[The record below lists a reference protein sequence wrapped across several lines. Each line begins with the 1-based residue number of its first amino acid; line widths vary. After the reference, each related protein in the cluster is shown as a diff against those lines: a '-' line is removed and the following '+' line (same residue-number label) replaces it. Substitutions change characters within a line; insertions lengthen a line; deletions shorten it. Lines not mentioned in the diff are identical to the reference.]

1 MHRPGSGAS
10 QTGVTAITAAL
21 CGRGSNKGMSEFER
35 TFDRLSDVLQDLSLG
50 SVRNWK
56 EQHPEGKAVAF
67 FPVYA
72 PVEIVHAAGMLPVL
86 MSGAGDRLDI
96 QHADSRFGSFI
107 CSIVKTTMEMAMTG
121 HLEPLDAF
129 LFSSICD
136 SARNLCFVMKRNFPQ
151 MYIDFVHLPH
161 STSDASIDFLSE
173 EYRRIIAQLE
183 KLGGVVVRDDDLHRS
198 IALHNEQRRLVR
210 LLYEL
215 RARSPHLLRA
225 WESYVLVRSGNFMP
239 VEEHIDCL
247 RQALETVSEREGKK
261 RDSIRVVVEG
271 SFCEQPPLE
280 VIRLLEN
287 AGCDVVEDDFSLA
300 QRWFTRNVPVMGD
313 PVRALAESYVH
324 HSVYSS
330 VRHDTAHPRSEG
342 LAEKIRRTQAEAVI
356 FLIAKFCEPAYF
368 DYVLFKQ
375 KVEQMGLPHLLLEFE
390 EKLFTFDRLRTEVE
404 TFVESL
410 VFD

>member
-1 MHRPGSGAS
+1 MS
-10 QTGVTAITAAL
+10 I
-21 CGRGSNKGMSEFER
+21 MSEFER
-35 TFDRLSDVLQDLSLG
+35 TFDRLNDFLQDLSLG
-50 SVRNWK
+50 TVRAWK
-56 EQHPEGKAVAF
+56 EQHPGGKAIAF

-72 PVEIVHAAGMLPVL
+72 PAEIVHAAGMLPVL

-121 HLEPLDAF
+121 RLEPLDAF

-136 SARNLCFVMKRNFPQ
+136 SARNLCFVIKRNFPQ
-151 MYIDFVHLPH
+151 MYVDFIHLPH

-173 EYRRIIAQLE
+173 EYRRIITELE
-183 KLGGVVVRDDDLHRS
+183 KLGGVLVRDDNLHRS
-198 IALHNEQRRLVR
+198 IELYNEQRRLVH

-225 WESYVLVRSGNFMP
+225 WESYVLVRAGNFIP
-239 VEEHIDCL
+239 VEEHIDVL
-247 RQALETVSEREGKK
+247 RRALETVPEREGKK

-287 AGCDVVEDDFSLA
+287 AGCDIVDDDFALE
-300 QRWFTRNVPVMGD
+300 QRWFTRNVPVIGD

-330 VRHDTAHPRSEG
+330 VRHDTSRPRAEG
-342 LAEKIRRTQAEAVI
+342 LADKVRRTHADAVI

-368 DYVLFKQ
+368 DYVLFKK
-375 KVEQMGLPHLLLEFE
+375 KVEEMGLPHLLLEFE